1 MIDAAAEREAEATEW
16 EMEAAEWEAPKAAD
30 GEAKHDKREA
40 RN

>member
-1 MIDAAAEREAEATEW
+1 
-16 EMEAAEWEAPKAAD
+16 MEAAEWEAPKAAD